1 MSNVLSEIKL
11 HKYRYLLTNK
21 AKKTIFIETA
31 KTVRGSTMTYTI
43 EEVAKI
49 LRVSPQTVRNLVR
62 QGKLKAF
69 KVGIQLRVK
78 QVDLDEFMKTQ

>member
-1 MSNVLSEIKL
+1 
-11 HKYRYLLTNK
+11 
-21 AKKTIFIETA
+21 
-31 KTVRGSTMTYTI
+31 MTYTI

-78 QVDLDEFMKTQ
+78 QVDLDEFKKTQ